1 MPWRLYPGVKKAR
14 LRVFRSL
21 RAAALAAEQKRPIV
35 GLLTAH
41 DAEQD
46 SIALDPI
53 IVALLQA
60 CRATDGQRSL
70 RAVAQEANRQA
81 PGCHPTARCGRLRSR
96 AHRCP
101 LDRRP
106 VRGASRTSPWAS
118 RLRLRFAAARAGRTR
133 RSRARPGLLAGPSFR
148 ACRQDCASPGGL
160 GASSLAWGPLG
171 QSSPPSKM
179 RSM

>member
-1 MPWRLYPGVKKAR
+1 MPWRLSPGVKKAR

-46 SIALDPI
+46 SIGLDPI

-81 PGCHPTARCGRLRSR
+81 PGVTRPR
-96 AHRCP
+96 AT
-101 LDRRP
+101 
-106 VRGASRTSPWAS
+106 VG
-118 RLRLRFAAARAGRTR
+118 F
-133 RSRARPGLLAGPSFR
+133 GPSFR

-171 QSSPPSKM
+171 QSRPASKM